1 MERVHGTRQ
10 GTKGLLATSAGPCHF
25 SEEKI
30 TIHNTYHVPSDVSLR
45 CLCIIWAFWG
55 SWYALNALKINRIW
69 LMRFEAIRNNNF
81 PSYRRIRPNPRCEVK
96 SGVCVV
102 NLLILDWKDLP
113 YQTSCQ
119 RNIVCVMTFPC
130 AFPLTALFTGSWRH
144 PVLQESLHRSATTSL
159 DLSPW
164 SIPPYKSVASQ
175 KAKVHKG
182 ARQQNKSASKMQ
194 LGVTFRFS
202 CRKGQRA

>member
-1 MERVHGTRQ
+1 
-10 GTKGLLATSAGPCHF
+10 
-25 SEEKI
+25 
-30 TIHNTYHVPSDVSLR
+30 
-45 CLCIIWAFWG
+45 
-55 SWYALNALKINRIW
+55 
-69 LMRFEAIRNNNF
+69 MRFEAIRNNHF

-130 AFPLTALFTGSWRH
+130 AFPLTGLFTGSWRH
-144 PVLQESLHRSATTSL
+144 PVLQESLHRSAITSL

-175 KAKVHKG
+175 KAKSAQRRAATKQIGVKNATRRHFSFQLQKRA
-182 ARQQNKSASKMQ
+182 ARLTTKRACNNPSLITPSSASASK
-194 LGVTFRFS
+194 
-202 CRKGQRA
+202 

>member
-1 MERVHGTRQ
+1 
-10 GTKGLLATSAGPCHF
+10 
-25 SEEKI
+25 
-30 TIHNTYHVPSDVSLR
+30 
-45 CLCIIWAFWG
+45 
-55 SWYALNALKINRIW
+55 
-69 LMRFEAIRNNNF
+69 MRFEAIRNNPF
-81 PSYRRIRPNPRCEVK
+81 LSFRRIRPNPRCEVK

-113 YQTSCQ
+113 QQTLCQ
-119 RNIVCVMTFPC
+119 RNIVCMMTFPC

-175 KAKVHKG
+175 KV
-182 ARQQNKSASKMQ
+182 KSAQRRAATKQ
-194 LGVTFRFS
+194 IGAKNATRCHFS
-202 CRKGQRA
+202 FQRQKRAARLTTNSACNNPSLIILCTRSEPEKEFWF